1 MRLKGKT
8 AIVTGAAEGIGRA
21 VALELASDGSAVL
34 LADVQGDKVAEVAAS
49 IEEQGCK
56 ALGMRVDVTR
66 SDQVEAMVGRALEL
80 LGRLD
85 ILVNNVGGSGT
96 LGIQRIEEV
105 SDEIWDTT
113 VDRNLKST
121 FLCCRA
127 AVVPMRVQR
136 YGRIVNIASTAARGA
151 YGPLGTTAARLPY
164 AAAKSGMLGFTY
176 QLAKDL
182 APDGIYVNAVMPGPI
197 LPEPGARVRERY
209 DALGSDERG
218 AMFESVPLGRPGRPE
233 EVAKAVAFLASDDAS
248 YTTGSVL
255 EVTGGH

>member
-1 MRLKGKT
+1 MRLEGKT

-21 VALELASDGSAVL
+21 VALELAAEGSDVL
-34 LADVQGDKVAEVAAS
+34 LADVQGDKVAQVAAS
-49 IEEQGCK
+49 IGEQGGK
-56 ALGMRVDVTR
+56 ALGMHVDVTR
-66 SDQVEAMVGRALEL
+66 PDEVEAMVGRAVEF

-96 LGIQRIEEV
+96 VGIQRIEEV
-105 SDEIWDTT
+105 SEEVWDAT

-127 AVVPMRVQR
+127 AVVQMRIQG
-136 YGRIVNIASTAARGA
+136 YGRIVNISSTATRGA
-151 YGPLGTTAARLPY
+151 FGPLGTTAARLPY
-164 AAAKSGMLGFTY
+164 AAAKSGVLGFTF

-182 APDGIYVNAVMPGPI
+182 AREGIYVNAVMPGPI

-209 DALGSDERG
+209 EALGPEARS
-218 AMFESVPLGRPGRPE
+218 AMFGSVPLGRPGRPE

-248 YTTGSVL
+248 YTTGAVL
-255 EVTGGH
+255 EVTGGQ